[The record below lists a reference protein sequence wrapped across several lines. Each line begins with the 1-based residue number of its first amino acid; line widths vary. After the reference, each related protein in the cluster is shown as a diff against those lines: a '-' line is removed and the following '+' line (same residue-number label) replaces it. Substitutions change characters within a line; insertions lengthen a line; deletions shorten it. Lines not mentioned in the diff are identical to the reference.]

1 MSTQSTPQIS
11 DFQKIN
17 KQKNLDCVLIYE
29 IKWCSLPC
37 SGPRDR
43 QAQTNALPTISR
55 TTANKITIL
64 KKTGNEK
71 KQ

>member
-17 KQKNLDCVLIYE
+17 KRKNILTVSYSYE

-37 SGPRDR
+37 RGARDCTTE
-43 QAQTNALPTISR
+43 TNALRDDLNDNCKQDYDSE
-55 TTANKITIL
+55 ANWK
-64 KKTGNEK
+64 
-71 KQ
+71 

>member
-17 KQKNLDCVLIYE
+17 RQKKLTVFYSHE
-29 IKWCSLPC
+29 IKRCSLTC

-43 QAQTNALPTISR
+43 HAETNALSDDLNDNCKQDYDSD
-55 TTANKITIL
+55 ANWK
-64 KKTGNEK
+64 
-71 KQ
+71 

>member
-17 KQKNLDCVLIYE
+17 RRKNILSVSYSYE

-37 SGPRDR
+37 SGAGDR
-43 QAQTNALPTISR
+43 HAETNARLAGRSQRQLQTR
-55 TTANKITIL
+55 L
-64 KKTGNEK
+64 RF
-71 KQ
+71 

>member
-17 KQKNLDCVLIYE
+17 RQKKLTVFYSHE
-29 IKWCSLPC
+29 IKRCSLTC

-43 QAQTNALPTISR
+43 HAKTNALRDDLNDNCKQDYDSD
-55 TTANKITIL
+55 ANWK
-64 KKTGNEK
+64 
-71 KQ
+71 